1 MLKKRFKKIAL
12 SFVLFVSSIMYAH
25 GDLSIRIHEKTKEIS
40 KDTTN
45 SKLYFERGFLYQQ
58 HEEFNKALSDYLRS
72 EELGNT
78 EKLLKYRKAKIYFA
92 LTDYHSALKAVD
104 QCIDPPDVKPQK
116 LKAQIL
122 MKLKRHS
129 EALDLYDLVIKNT
142 LDIRPEDI
150 VEYST
155 IFLAMDSTNYTGAI
169 KAIDIGLDKLGDHVV
184 TLQLKKTDYL
194 KRSGQPK
201 KVIDQYNTLIT
212 ENTRKEFWYYKKAM
226 YLFELNRLSEAYI
239 ALQQTKVTIEQ
250 LSPKFKSTSALKE
263 LQVQVNELEKNIHHE
278 N

>member
-1 MLKKRFKKIAL
+1 
-12 SFVLFVSSIMYAH
+12 MYAH

-169 KAIDIGLDKLGDHVV
+169 KAIDIGLNKLGNHVV

-194 KRSGQPK
+194 KRSGQVK
-201 KVIDQYNTLIT
+201 KAIDQYNTLIT
-212 ENTRKEFWYYKKAM
+212 ENTRKEFWYYKKAL
-226 YLFELNRLSEAYI
+226 YLFELNRLSEANI

-250 LSPKFKSTSALKE
+250 LSPKLKSTSALKE
-263 LQVQVNELEKNIHHE
+263 LHIQVNKLEKNIHHE

>member
-78 EKLLKYRKAKIYFA
+78 EKLLKYRKAKIYFT

-194 KRSGQPK
+194 KRSGQVK
-201 KVIDQYNTLIT
+201 KVIEQYNSLIT
-212 ENTRKEFWYYKKAM
+212 ENTRKEFWYYKKAL
-226 YLFELNRLSEAYI
+226 YLFELNRLSEANI

-250 LSPKFKSTSALKE
+250 LSPKLKSTSALKE
-263 LQVQVNELEKNIHHE
+263 LQIQVNKLEKNIHHE

>member
-58 HEEFNKALSDYLRS
+58 HEEFNKALSDYLQS
-72 EELGNT
+72 EELGNV
-78 EKLLKYRKAKIYFA
+78 EKLLKYRKAKVYFA
-92 LTDYHSALKAVD
+92 LTDYHSALTAVD
-104 QCIDPPDVKPQK
+104 KCMDPPDVKPQK

-122 MKLKRHS
+122 MKLNRHS
-129 EALDLYDLVIKNT
+129 EALDVYDLVIKNT

-169 KAIDIGLDKLGDHVV
+169 KAIDIGLDKLGGHVV

-194 KRSGQPK
+194 KRSDQPK

-212 ENTRKEFWYYKKAM
+212 ENTRKEFWYYKKAL
-226 YLFELNRLSEAYI
+226 YLFELNKLSKANI
-239 ALQQTKVTIEQ
+239 ALQQAKVTLEQ
-250 LSPKFKSTSALKE
+250 LSPKLKSTSAIKE
-263 LQVQVNELEKNIHHE
+263 LQIQVNELEKNIHHE

>member
-1 MLKKRFKKIAL
+1 
-12 SFVLFVSSIMYAH
+12 MYAH

-194 KRSGQPK
+194 KRSGQVK
-201 KVIDQYNTLIT
+201 KVIEQYNSLIT
-212 ENTRKEFWYYKKAM
+212 ENTRKEFWYYKKAL
-226 YLFELNRLSEAYI
+226 YLFELNRLSEANI

-250 LSPKFKSTSALKE
+250 LSPKLKSTSALKE
-263 LQVQVNELEKNIHHE
+263 LHIQVNKLEKNIHHE

>member
-194 KRSGQPK
+194 KRSGQVK
-201 KVIDQYNTLIT
+201 KVIEQYNSLIT
-212 ENTRKEFWYYKKAM
+212 ENTRKEFWYYKKAL
-226 YLFELNRLSEAYI
+226 YLFELNRLSEANI

-250 LSPKFKSTSALKE
+250 LSPKLKSTSALKE
-263 LQVQVNELEKNIHHE
+263 LHIQVNKLEKNIHHE

>member
-194 KRSGQPK
+194 KRSGQVK
-201 KVIDQYNTLIT
+201 KVIEQYNSLIT
-212 ENTRKEFWYYKKAM
+212 ENTRKEFWYYKKAL
-226 YLFELNRLSEAYI
+226 YLFELNRLSEANI

-250 LSPKFKSTSALKE
+250 LSPKLKSTSALKE
-263 LQVQVNELEKNIHHE
+263 LQIQVNKLEKNIHHE

>member
-12 SFVLFVSSIMYAH
+12 SFVLLVSSIMYAH
-25 GDLSIRIHEKTKEIS
+25 GDLSIRIHAKTKDIS
-40 KDTTN
+40 KDSTN

-72 EELGNT
+72 EELGNA
-78 EKLLKYRKAKIYFA
+78 EKLLKYRKAKVYFA
-92 LTDYHSALKAVD
+92 LTDYHSALTAVN
-104 QCIDPPDVKPQK
+104 QCMDPPDVKPQK

-122 MKLKRHS
+122 MKLNRHS
-129 EALDLYDLVIKNT
+129 EALDVYDLVIKNT

-169 KAIDIGLDKLGDHVV
+169 KAIDIGLNKLGDHVV